1 MGLIEFPRLLV
12 DQNNNFLLTDEDIEA
27 AERQCKEG
35 IRMVCACVDKHGKPL
50 TSAFRLGWFKEKHT
64 GESYITCHYVE
75 LSGRKRCH
83 TFFFASSL
91 RPAIQ
96 RVLLRIMNQGQCT
109 SVLRSPAETALLR
122 AALAGPESFRLPVP
136 LLSLDGASVQQL
148 LGTLL
153 GVKKDEQF
161 DRYRGEVTYEVLYS
175 VLLHLQALLAA
186 TPSSSTPLPPL
197 RPADSSPA
205 VVNLVS
211 HITSLFPGDTAP
223 ALFKSIKEKVFEEL
237 PKDIP
242 FNFAVEDS
250 VNEDESDDE
259 PFVGVLADPEPVE
272 SSEGASIGSK
282 RGASG
287 SDDKQV
293 KKPKK
298 N

>member
-1 MGLIEFPRLLV
+1 MGLIEFPRILV

-35 IRMVCACVDKHGKPL
+35 IRMVCACADKHGKPL
-50 TSAFRLGWFKEKHT
+50 TSAFRLGWFKDKHT
-64 GESYITCHYVE
+64 GESYIACHYVE

-148 LGTLL
+148 LCTLL

-161 DRYRGEVTYEVLYS
+161 DRYRGE
-175 VLLHLQALLAA
+175 ALLAA

-205 VVNLVS
+205 VLNLVS
-211 HITSLFPGDTAP
+211 QITSLFPGDTAP
-223 ALFKSIKEKVFEEL
+223 ALFKCIKEKVFEEL

-250 VNEDESDDE
+250 VDEDESDDE

-272 SSEGASIGSK
+272 SSKGASIGSK
-282 RGASG
+282 RRASG
-287 SDDKQV
+287 SGDKKV

-298 N
+298 K